1 MAATVLNTPRA
12 IEMSVF
18 VVRAFNHLR
27 ELAGTHAALAENLAT
42 LERRVSGHDEE
53 LKKVIL
59 ALRALLAA
67 PARPRRQIGFART
80 GPLVCLL
87 IAAVIVARCSG
98 PSTGEGEPPA
108 RDTLI
113 FSAPADATTL
123 DPHNT
128 TDTESD
134 QVIHMVFEG
143 LLGFDE
149 NMKVVGKLAERWEV
163 APDGVT
169 WTFHLR
175 RGIAFHDGT
184 PLNAVAV
191 QRNFARVL
199 DPVQK
204 HKRLPLFVMLD
215 RVEAADEHT
224 VRIITKYPF
233 GAFEPTI
240 AHVSS
245 AIVNPVV
252 AAKYRAD
259 FGRSAAATSGTGPY
273 RVVRWKKDQE
283 VVLERV
289 DNHWRGAPPTRRLIY
304 RPIPE
309 GAARVLALE
318 AGDVDVISRVP
329 PPDLKRLDA
338 AGAVSVIRTRSIGAQ
353 QFRFNVTKKPLD
365 DVRVRQAISY
375 AIDRR
380 AIVDQLMT
388 GFATPSTSALT
399 PIMRGY
405 TDLGQIPYD
414 PEKAKALLR
423 EASLPNG
430 FRTKI
435 ATTPRY
441 PMGVELAEIV
451 AAQLKLVGIDAA
463 IQVYDWGTMVQFW
476 AGLSP
481 EKNPQEIFIMGAGAS
496 TADADWG
503 LRPIFQ
509 TAPTNENNYGYY
521 SNAEFDRVI
530 QAAMRETDAVARQ
543 KLYTRAQQIVYLEDP
558 GAVWVFDNFYIVA
571 TRKAVAG
578 VSPSPLGIVT
588 FERAVVH

>member
-1 MAATVLNTPRA
+1 M
-12 IEMSVF
+12 
-18 VVRAFNHLR
+18 
-27 ELAGTHAALAENLAT
+27 G
-42 LERRVSGHDEE
+42 RRVGRLAFVCALGAACSAPPDSGGD
-53 LKKVIL
+53 
-59 ALRALLAA
+59 
-67 PARPRRQIGFART
+67 
-80 GPLVCLL
+80 
-87 IAAVIVARCSG
+87 
-98 PSTGEGEPPA
+98 PSP
-108 RDTLI
+108 RDTLV

-134 QVIHMVFEG
+134 QVIHMVYEG
-143 LLGFDE
+143 LLAFDE
-149 NMKVVGKLAERWEV
+149 KMQIVGRLAERWAV
-163 APDGVT
+163 ADDGVT

-175 RGIAFHDGT
+175 RGIQFHDGT
-184 PLNAVAV
+184 PFNAAAV
-191 QRNFARVL
+191 QKNFGRVL

-204 HKRLPLFVMLD
+204 HKRLPLFVMVD
-215 RVEAADEHT
+215 RVEAVDEYT
-224 VRIITKYPF
+224 VRIRTKYPF

-245 AIVNPVV
+245 AIVNPTV
-252 AAKYRAD
+252 AAKYGAD
-259 FGRSAAATSGTGPY
+259 FGRSAAAASGTGPY
-273 RVVRWKKDQE
+273 RVSSWRKDE
-283 VVLERV
+283 EIVLERV
-289 DNHWRGAPPTRRLIY
+289 DNHWRGTPPTRRIVY

-338 AGAVSVIRTRSIGAQ
+338 APRIAVIRTPSIGAQ
-353 QFRFNVTKKPLD
+353 QFRFNLTKKPLN

-380 AIVDQLMT
+380 AIVEQLMT
-388 GFATPSTSALT
+388 GFAVPSTGALT

-405 TDLGQIPYD
+405 ANLGEIPHD
-414 PEKAKALLR
+414 PEKARALLR
-423 EASLPNG
+423 EAGFSNG
-430 FRTKI
+430 FKTHI
-435 ATTPRY
+435 STTPRY
-441 PMGVELAEIV
+441 PMGVELAEAV
-451 AAQLKLVGIDAA
+451 SAQLKAVGIEAA

-476 AGLSP
+476 AGLPP

-530 QAAMRETDAVARQ
+530 QAAMRETDAAARQ
-543 KLYTRAQQIVYLEDP
+543 ALYRRAQEIVYLEDP
-558 GAVWVFDNFYIVA
+558 GAVWLFDNFYIVA
-571 TRKAVAG
+571 VRAG
-578 VSPSPLGIVT
+578 VDAVTPSALGVVT
-588 FERAVVH
+588 FERAVVR